1 MSNRINLIGISLRYR
16 PWFSGTHH
24 LLLRLARPSNL
35 SYYMKRKDVQLIQEI
50 REFLDENL
58 YKEHSIVDLCR
69 QFHIN
74 REKLQSGFR
83 GLVQSTVHAYI
94 IHQRI
99 EHAAQRLLQSD
110 DSIKVIALDSGY
122 KKQRS
127 FNKTFKS
134 IYKLTPASY
143 RKLHQ
148 LQEGSVQ

>member
-1 MSNRINLIGISLRYR
+1 
-16 PWFSGTHH
+16 
-24 LLLRLARPSNL
+24 
-35 SYYMKRKDVQLIQEI
+35 MKRKDVQLIWEI

-58 YKEHSIVDLCR
+58 YREHSIADICG

-83 GLVQSTVHAYI
+83 ELVQSTVHAYI

-99 EHAAQRLLQSD
+99 ERAAQRLLESE
-110 DSIKVIALDSGY
+110 DSIKAIALDSGY

-134 IYKLTPASY
+134 IYQLTPASY
-143 RKLHQ
+143 RKQHQ
-148 LQEGSVQ
+148 HKESVN